1 MKLKCEIIIEE
12 VAGQKLAVPVG
23 NGVSVSYFTVNSTGA
38 YILELLKNE
47 ISFDEIIT
55 SIQNNFEVDDI
66 PRVRSVVAN
75 YIEKLKKAD
84 VLE

>member
-1 MKLKCEIIIEE
+1 MKLKCEIVIEE
-12 VAGQKLAVPVG
+12 VAGQKVAVPVG
-23 NGVSVSYFTVNSTGA
+23 NGACGSYFKVNSTGA
-38 YILELLKNE
+38 HIIELLKNE